1 MRDPV
6 AEAVDVLARSGVP
19 FVRDGASLRVAPEG
33 PEGFEVW
40 LGPGAAWEV
49 AYEGW
54 HAPFADPE
62 QALACFLLG
71 LTEGVRL
78 VVTRR
83 GGAAQAWTVELR
95 EGESWRTIGRVG
107 RIFPP
112 FWRRK
117 DVVVLRNRRAIARPQ
132 SPPGE
137 APRSPA

>member
-6 AEAVDVLARSGVP
+6 AEAVDVLTRSGVP
-19 FVRDGASLRVAPEG
+19 FLREGAALRVEPDG
-33 PEGFEVW
+33 PGGFEVW
-40 LGPGAAWEV
+40 LGPGDAWEV

-78 VVTRR
+78 RVMRR
-83 GGAAQAWTVELR
+83 GGAAQAWTVEVR
-95 EGESWRTIGRVG
+95 DGDAWRAIGRVG
-107 RIFPP
+107 RIFSP
-112 FWRRK
+112 FWRRR
-117 DVVVLRNRRAIARPQ
+117 DVVVLRNARSISRPQ
-132 SPPGE
+132 IPRGE